1 MAMEDFGFC
10 LSRAAAFE
18 RARLLGCPFLPV
30 IVLVIF
36 LFLSLVPL
44 VLFLVFFL
52 FLSLVPLVL
61 FLSLVPLVLFLVSV
75 FIVPAFIV
83 LVRLSRAPFSLT

>member
-44 VLFLVFFL
+44 VLFLV
-52 FLSLVPLVL
+52 
-61 FLSLVPLVLFLVSV
+61 SV